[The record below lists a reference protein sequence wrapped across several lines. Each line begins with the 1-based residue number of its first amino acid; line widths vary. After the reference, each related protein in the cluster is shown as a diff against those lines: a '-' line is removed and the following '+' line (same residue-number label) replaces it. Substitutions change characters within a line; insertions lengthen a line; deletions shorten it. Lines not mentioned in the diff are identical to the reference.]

1 MMYRTGDPEVDK
13 TYKIPLTDGPQAF
26 VEFDIRQ
33 GMYKMVAEAPTL
45 HCSAS
50 KFIAI
55 LPERNRK
62 VQITMYD
69 GPLVAERPQLVMDGI
84 APQSFLYTKPTY
96 VLLDKT
102 VACNQPVGKPIVPE
116 IQFEYDQ
123 GAYYLWLYGDPALA
137 GTDPVLAMKL
147 RTPTGLAHYIR
158 VPVPYAEFLGSNWAS
173 NIRFELTE
181 DEIDDLATEKTDT
194 LLCLKLFETRVR

>member
-1 MMYRTGDPEVDK
+1 VGDPEVDK
-13 TYKIPLTDGPQAF
+13 TFKIPLTDGPQAF

-33 GMYKMVAEAPTL
+33 GLYRMVLEAPTL
-45 HCSAS
+45 RCSAS

-55 LPERNRK
+55 LPDRNRK
-62 VQITMYD
+62 VQIAMND
-69 GPLVAERPQLVMDGI
+69 GPVRPERPQLVMDGI

-96 VLLDKT
+96 VLLDKSIG
-102 VACNQPVGKPIVPE
+102 CNQPVGKPTIPD
-116 IQFEYDQ
+116 IQFEYDE

-158 VPVPYAEFLGSNWAS
+158 VPVPYSDIQAGSWAS
-173 NIRFELTE
+173 NIRFEVTE